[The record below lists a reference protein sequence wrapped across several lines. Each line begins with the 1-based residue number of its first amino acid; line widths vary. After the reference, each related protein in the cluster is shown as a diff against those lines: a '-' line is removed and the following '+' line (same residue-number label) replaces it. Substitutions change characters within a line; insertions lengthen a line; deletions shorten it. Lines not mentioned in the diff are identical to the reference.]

1 MASARTSIRWATV
14 GTAAALVAAAAG
26 CGGGVGGGPA
36 VSASTTPAGTVTS
49 TTTPTPLM
57 WPRPSVD
64 PAVAHWAR
72 AWRRK
77 IELPMQRA
85 TTRLAA
91 NVGPALAGSSSA
103 AYRLTP
109 AFNALSNCRNPLDIG
124 LAQTPPELA
133 RARRQTIDAC
143 RQIYIGTDRVIS
155 GLNTLNST
163 TADAGIARVRH
174 GVAMLHRI
182 AHEVRRAAR
191 PQ

>member
-1 MASARTSIRWATV
+1 VGSARTSIRWATV
-14 GTAAALVAAAAG
+14 GTAAALVVAGAG
-26 CGGGVGGGPA
+26 CGGGVGGGVGGGPA
-36 VSASTTPAGTVTS
+36 VSASTTPSGTS
-49 TTTPTPLM
+49 TSATTSTG
-57 WPRPSVD
+57 PSVD
-64 PAVAHWAR
+64 PAVAHWAK

-77 IELPMQRA
+77 IELPMRRA

-109 AFNALSNCRNPLDIG
+109 AFNALSNCRNPLDVG

-133 RARRQTIDAC
+133 RARRQTIHAC
-143 RQIYIGTDRVIS
+143 RVIYVGTDGVIS
-155 GLNTLNST
+155 GLNTLSST

-174 GVAMLHRI
+174 GVAMLRRI
-182 AHEVRRAAR
+182 GHDVRRAAQ